1 MGKYQT
7 HKDLYKLGLV
17 FAEVSIRIPQIEFSF
32 PSSAVVVPRGTS
44 TSFSVLQIDPIQIW
58 IDSIPNCATA
68 IREHG
73 KGSEQHLADILEIK
87 YLFQLPEK
95 ASEMERALDL
105 AEKGVGRYPDC
116 AFFYDVLC
124 VRGYGEHE
132 DDDASS
138 LKWAKKG
145 LKCRDTPRF
154 LRLDLLHYAVTWA
167 GYLGVLK
174 MKTATT
180 TEYAWTEGSAF
191 LISALE
197 DSETYI
203 KEAPPDA
210 VFLKD
215 MLSWNLLLR
224 IVLKGPEIP
233 LGSSE
238 FKVVYHFLA
247 DYIAGSHSFLIYDST
262 DQEYRKP
269 SDTHRRSK

>member
-1 MGKYQT
+1 M
-7 HKDLYKLGLV
+7 
-17 FAEVSIRIPQIEFSF
+17 
-32 PSSAVVVPRGTS
+32 
-44 TSFSVLQIDPIQIW
+44 
-58 IDSIPNCATA
+58 
-68 IREHG
+68 
-73 KGSEQHLADILEIK
+73 
-87 YLFQLPEK
+87 
-95 ASEMERALDL
+95 
-105 AEKGVGRYPDC
+105 
-116 AFFYDVLC
+116 LC